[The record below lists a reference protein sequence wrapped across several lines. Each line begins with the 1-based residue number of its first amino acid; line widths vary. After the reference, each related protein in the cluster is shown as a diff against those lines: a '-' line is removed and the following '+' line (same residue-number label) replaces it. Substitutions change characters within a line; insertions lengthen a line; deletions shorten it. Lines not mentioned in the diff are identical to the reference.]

1 MWRNFMVDVTLN
13 EEDLTEL
20 FPEDSLFSEYGEFS
34 IEDFSASNFLSL
46 VTLTIVKRTSRHIG
60 MY

>member
-1 MWRNFMVDVTLN
+1 MVDVTLN

-34 IEDFSASNFLSL
+34 IEDFSASNFLSF
-46 VTLTIVKRTSRHIG
+46 VTLTIEKRTSRQIG